1 MALFTDGSITTLEEL
16 RGYESEI
23 YNLAA
28 TENIDLSHKVE
39 LAQQEL
45 EVELAARFFRDDPE
59 ALKRAVVTP
68 PLRLW
73 HTFRTLELTFR
84 DAYNSHLNDRYRGK
98 WKEYER
104 QTQRAFEHLL
114 ASGVGMVDA
123 PIPKAPAPQV
133 TATPSGAPAGTY
145 WVRAA
150 WVGATGETGCASD
163 PSVLETEAGMGMAV
177 YIAEA
182 APAGA
187 VGWNVYAGE
196 SAERTTQQNSAP
208 LAPGATW
215 TLPES
220 GLVSG
225 APAGQGQAPT
235 SYRRFERLFRRG

>member
-59 ALKRAVVTP
+59 ELRRAVVTP
-68 PLRLW
+68 ALRLW
-73 HTFRTLELTFR
+73 HTFHTLELTFR

-104 QTQRAFEHLL
+104 QARRAFEYLL
-114 ASGVGMVDA
+114 ASGVGMVDT
-123 PIPKAPAPQV
+123 PIAKAPAPKV

-163 PSVLETEAGMGMAV
+163 PSVLETTEGTGIAV
-177 YIAEA
+177 YLAEA
-182 APAGA
+182 APAGVVA
-187 VGWNVYAGE
+187 WNVYAGE
-196 SAERTTQQNSAP
+196 NADRTTQQNAAP

-215 TLPES
+215 VLPDS
-220 GLVSG
+220 GLVNG
-225 APAGQGQAPT
+225 AAATQGQAPT
-235 SYRRFERLFRRG
+235 SYRRFERVFRRG